1 MKLQAIAC
9 GVAAVLLA
17 TACGGGTR
25 TDVDSLPILIEVA
38 DTSVDDLGAAWCV
51 GYVSGASRQKL
62 HDETIA
68 QNDGFTIFQGV
79 PAQLIPADVYE
90 SLVASCVTSRLFEDD
105 VSEFVATDPP
115 SGGGGPTVPK

>member
-1 MKLQAIAC
+1 MKQAIAC
-9 GVAAVLLA
+9 SLAAVLLV

-38 DTSVDDLGAAWCV
+38 DNNVDDLGAAWCV

-62 HDETIA
+62 HDEEIA
-68 QNDGFTIFQGV
+68 AAAGFTIFQGV
-79 PAQLIPADVYE
+79 EAQLIPVDVYE
-90 SLVASCVTSRLFEDD
+90 SLVASCVSSRLFESD
-105 VSEFVATDPP
+105 VSEFVATTPP